1 MGIERSD
8 QKRGGI
14 TVTTV
19 TLDHATAN
27 ILDLEHVRELSSVLQ
42 QIRADDRTRVLILRG
57 AGSVFSTGVEIREH
71 TPGVMPT
78 LLPAFHAVF
87 DDLWGIPAVTI
98 AALHGR
104 CLGGAAELAF
114 ACDRIIAEEETELG
128 LPEIGLG
135 CFPPVA
141 IPQLVSRVGIGRATE
156 LILGGDR
163 IDAKKLATWGLID
176 ATVTTGELDRGIQ
189 QEVKRYEGW
198 SPAVLGQV
206 AHLLHE
212 QVRRAWGNE
221 IPRIEQD
228 YLENLLPHADCS
240 EGVAAFLEKRPPV
253 WQKRDGLM
261 GPDEVAL

>member
-1 MGIERSD
+1 MAIDRTD

-19 TLDHATAN
+19 TIDHAPAN
-27 ILDLEHVRELSSVLQ
+27 VLDLEHVRELSSVLQ

-57 AGSVFSTGVEIREH
+57 AGTVFSTGVEIREH
-71 TPGVMPT
+71 SPEVMPS
-78 LLPAFHAVF
+78 LLPAFHALF
-87 DDLWGIPAVTI
+87 EDLWGIPAVTI

-114 ACDRIIAEEETELG
+114 ACDRVIAEEETEVG

-156 LILGGDR
+156 LILGGGR
-163 IDAKKLATWGLID
+163 IEATRLATWGLID
-176 ATVTTGELDRGIQ
+176 STAPTGELERSLIE
-189 QEVKRYEGW
+189 EVKRYEGW

-212 QVRRAWGNE
+212 QVRRRWGDE
-221 IPRIEQD
+221 IPRVEQD
-228 YLENLLPHADCS
+228 YLENLLPHPDCR
-240 EGVAAFLEKRPPV
+240 EGIAAFLEKRPPV

-261 GPDEVAL
+261 GRDEVAL